1 MPLSTQILKP
11 TNLCFFLTLFHL
23 QFMMSCSKYCPPE
36 YIEQKYVSN
45 KFDIFSLGVVM
56 IEIIAGSE
64 GYHKAAEMLSQE
76 FIDHVS

>member
-1 MPLSTQILKP
+1 
-11 TNLCFFLTLFHL
+11 
-23 QFMMSCSKYCPPE
+23 MSCSKYCPPE